1 MKNILKKLNKNIIV
15 CGHYGS
21 GKTNV
26 SVGLATAISE
36 LGVHGALID
45 LDIVNPYFRAADAAE
60 LMDKA
65 GIDLIVPQFANTNV
79 DIPSLGGEVSSVFAK
94 QVSDS
99 SYYAVF
105 DIGGDNGAFALG
117 RYRNQ
122 FNASGY
128 SMVYVINM
136 YRPLTDDADSAA
148 EDMREIEG
156 YSKLSACGVINN
168 SNLGRETTLE
178 TVEASLDYAAKTA
191 ELLDLPL
198 LCTTVHS
205 HEICRILSE
214 RYPDHI
220 FAVIPDSTKKIF

>member
-1 MKNILKKLNKNIIV
+1 MKDIIEKLNKNIIV

-26 SVGLATAISE
+26 SVGLALAVSK
-36 LGVHGALID
+36 LGQRGALID
-45 LDIVNPYFRAADAAE
+45 LDIVNPYFRAADASE
-60 LMDKA
+60 LMENA

-94 QVSDS
+94 QVNDT
-99 SYYAVF
+99 SYHAVF

-148 EDMREIEG
+148 EDLHKIEG
-156 YSKLSACGVINN
+156 YSKLSACGVVNN

-178 TVEASLDYAAKTA
+178 DVEASLEYAEKTA
-191 ELLDLPL
+191 ELLGLPL

-205 HEICRILSE
+205 REIFETLSN
-214 RYPDHI
+214 RYPDRK
-220 FAVIPDSTKKIF
+220 FAVIPDSTKKLF

>member
-1 MKNILKKLNKNIIV
+1 MKTIVGKLNKNIIV

-26 SVGLATAISE
+26 SVGLATAVSE
-36 LGVHGALID
+36 LGGHGALID
-45 LDIVNPYFRAADAAE
+45 LDIVNPYFRAADATE

-94 QVSDS
+94 QVSDP
-99 SYYAVF
+99 SYHAVF

-136 YRPLTDDADSAA
+136 YRPLTEDADSAA
-148 EDMREIEG
+148 EDMYEIEG

-168 SNLGRETTLE
+168 SNLGCETTLE
-178 TVEASLDYAAKTA
+178 TVEASLDYAEKTA
-191 ELLDLPL
+191 ELLGLPL

-205 HEICRILSE
+205 REICKILSE
-214 RYPDHI
+214 RYPDRV
-220 FAVIPDSTKKIF
+220 FAIIPDSTKKLF